1 MDFITSAL
9 TWEWVRDVEE
19 EHTTLPLT
27 LLNVLGLFLL
37 LKETIFF
44 FFFPLDSQM
53 VQKSVN
59 HINHTRRGRY
69 AIFFFKPALL
79 CFVLPAESFLLL
91 KLKIM

>member
-44 FFFPLDSQM
+44 FFSSGLSDGSKIS
-53 VQKSVN
+53 KS
-59 HINHTRRGRY
+59 HKSHQERKICH
-69 AIFFFKPALL
+69 
-79 CFVLPAESFLLL
+79 FLF
-91 KLKIM
+91 